1 MSGDP
6 SHLNSVRA
14 AALAGFGDLVRD
26 LGGDAPAILRS
37 CGLAPTVLG
46 DSERQLPYRNVVQ
59 AVETAARILGAP
71 DFGLRLCARQDI
83 NALGLLALV
92 MQSAPSVREG
102 LMLGAR
108 HVRLHNPALGYRTF
122 MDADRGLE
130 HLAVFQ
136 RLEPNGDMRQI
147 TEICVSYMRRIIELL
162 SGGGLQ
168 PAAIHFRH
176 APLGSEAQYRQHL
189 GQTPRFNAA
198 FDGVS
203 VDALAMRQRSL
214 RHNQFLERFVG
225 GFLAGLP
232 SEREQPAA
240 DQVRHALANLA
251 PLKMADLGT
260 VSRIL
265 GRHPRTLQRR
275 LHAEGVVFEELR
287 DAARK
292 NWARQLLD
300 QRELSLLHIAHLLGF
315 ADQSVLTRACQ
326 RWFGATPRQLRRDA
340 AVKPGFQANPGQ

>member
-26 LGGDAPAILRS
+26 LGGDASAILRS
-37 CGLAPTVLG
+37 CGLTPAVLS
-46 DSERQLPYRNVVQ
+46 DPERSIPYRNVVQ
-59 AVETAARILGAP
+59 AVEAASRSLNAP
-71 DFGLRLCARQDI
+71 DFGLRLCAMQDI

-136 RLEPNGDMRQI
+136 RLEPNDDMLQV
-147 TEICVSYMRRIIELL
+147 TEICVSYMRRTLELL
-162 SGGGLQ
+162 SGGAVQ
-168 PAAIHFRH
+168 PVAIHFRH

-203 VDALAMRQRSL
+203 VDALAMRRRSL

-225 GFLAGLP
+225 GFLAGLSP
-232 SEREQPAA
+232 VREQPAA
-240 DQVRHALANLA
+240 DQVRHALASLVR
-251 PLKMADLGT
+251 LEMADLGT
-260 VSRIL
+260 VARIL

-275 LHAEGVVFEELR
+275 LHAEGVGFEELR
-287 DAARK
+287 DVARK
-292 NWARQLLD
+292 NWARQLLG
-300 QRELSLLHIAHLLGF
+300 QQELSLVHIAHLLGF

-326 RWFGATPRQLRRDA
+326 RWFGATPRQLRRNAGAWPRA
-340 AVKPGFQANPGQ
+340 AL